1 MFDKLFQAQQKAE
14 EVKKRLDSI
23 SVSGEAEGGLV
34 KVVASASKEIREVTI
49 DKGFLEGLVDK
60 EELEELLVVALNKAL
75 QQAESV
81 SQTEM
86 QAVSQDLL
94 GGIGGLGNLFGGN
107 K

>member
-23 SVSGEAEGGLV
+23 SVFGETEGGKV
-34 KVVASASKEIREVTI
+34 RVVASANKEIREITI
-49 DKGFLEGLVDK
+49 DNEFLEQLHDK

-75 QQAESV
+75 QQAENV
-81 SQTEM
+81 SQAEM
-86 QAVSQDLL
+86 QVVSQDLL
-94 GGIGGLGNLFGGN
+94 GGLGGLGNLFGGN